1 MSSRPT
7 TASYRTGSKTTRN
20 PHPKNKIKKRK
31 DSVVCGYI
39 DFLEQDAVR
48 TDVLIS
54 SVWGYD
60 LQLNFLAFQLLYEVT
75 TDSIKPN
82 LDPSYWC
89 RPVFPDDQTAILGNN
104 VGMMGVSKKELG
116 VIKSLGFLGTFGN
129 QKP

>member
-1 MSSRPT
+1 MQWREQ
-7 TASYRTGSKTTRN
+7 R
-20 PHPKNKIKKRK
+20 KNVELNKLKKIKKKRES
-31 DSVVCGYI
+31 SVVCGYI

-48 TDVLIS
+48 TDVLVS

-89 RPVFPDDQTAILGNN
+89 RPVFPDDQTAVLGNN

-116 VIKSLGFLGTFGN
+116 VIKSLGFLGTLKTHLGTRN
-129 QKP
+129 LNR